1 MLLRNGTGVTHRN
14 GTDAREIDHQLG
26 GEVDFKATTK
36 TKAPQVT
43 GGDGEPKTRRVDRR
57 LAYLLS
63 CSIRFELVQRGELT
77 LDQAIDDVERLRV
90 VAGITCRCEREIL
103 DAFERYDKRR
113 RSS

>member
-1 MLLRNGTGVTHRN
+1 MSLRNGAGVTHRN
-14 GTDAREIDHQLG
+14 GTDARGIDHQLG

-43 GGDGEPKTRRVDRR
+43 KTTRVDRR
-57 LAYLLS
+57 LVYWLS

-77 LDQAIDDVERLRV
+77 LDEAIDDVERLRIH
-90 VAGITCRCEREIL
+90 AGITCRCEREIL